1 MTHHKRFV
9 ALALAIVASLLLAT
23 VAGAVVEIPTLTDG
37 PGDAAPPAA
46 SPRLIVE
53 LSTPPLAVAYKDQ
66 VGAAAAN
73 GSLNTQSTF
82 ATAYVAQLQAEQA
95 AFVSVMEQA
104 VPTARV
110 SAFLNEAGVDEQ
122 ATYQVAFNGLAVEV
136 GAADQAA
143 AREALAKLPGVK
155 AVYTDRLYTTQLYTS
170 TALINAPVVWNQ
182 LGGRANAG
190 ANVKVASMD
199 GGAYYAAPMF
209 DGTGYTYPPG
219 YGPNGLGLT
228 ANNNGKIIVSRAYY
242 RTWDPPVADDNT
254 PWPGPAGTSHGVHTT
269 STAAGNVVTATYGG
283 TLVGQIS
290 GVAPRAHVM
299 SYKVFYESVN
309 GNSGF
314 YTAEGLAALE
324 DIVLDGADVVNNS
337 WGGGPGSEGGEF
349 DALDTALT
357 NAFDA
362 GVFVSM
368 SAGNS
373 GPGNGTTD
381 HPSPSYIS
389 VAASTTGGTY
399 ASGNVSVPSQVALQD
414 INFSAA
420 GFGAPLSIG
429 QLFTYTV
436 LPGAS
441 VNPANINGCNPWPA
455 GAFTGKA
462 ALIQRGTCEFGVK
475 VLNAEL
481 AGASF
486 VVVYNSA
493 AGGDALINM
502 GPGAVGSQVTISS
515 IFIGRTD
522 GVGVIAAYNSDPTTQ
537 LVVSTLAFQAGET
550 PDRIVAFSSRGP
562 GVGNTLKPDI
572 AAPGSNILAQGY
584 TPGATGMDVFTGY
597 GQASGTSMA
606 SPHVAGAA
614 ALVRQ
619 AHPSWPNSWIKSAL
633 MSTSKYMD
641 IYNFDETPA
650 QPLDMGAGR
659 LDLTNVTNPGV
670 ILDPPSLSFS
680 VVPTGTTKTI
690 SVTVIS
696 VASAAET
703 YNVGTLYTGAGFTQ
717 TTALPGFSASPAQI
731 TLQPGQS
738 AVLAVTFDPATSQG
752 YGDNQGYILLDGA
765 THDAHMPAWAR
776 VAYDVAF
783 ADVLVIDNDF
793 SDLVQDYDYLWYYTS
808 TLETLGL
815 SYEVWNVDDY
825 AGSDRT
831 IPDATTL
838 AAFPH
843 IVHFTGDNYQP
854 DGTFTVHTG
863 LTALDLDSL
872 TEYVNGGGKYVAMG
886 QDYSGAMT
894 DDSFFYNYRLGAAY
908 IQDSVTN
915 GAQPNQLILPTSS
928 APALLGRVRV
938 DLTQTRKYES
948 EGDLEGS
955 QEVPPVVTNT
965 TGGYTLRYDVT
976 RKLLEIQV
984 TVTPTTTTPITVT
997 AAHIHEGV
1005 AGANGPVLFTLFT
1018 GPTLV
1023 TSTLTFDGSF
1033 TLSAAQEAALLSD
1046 GLYVN
1051 VHTDVNPGGHVRS
1064 QITPTALP
1072 NQRYVDELDNML
1084 HDGSSNPNPVPG
1096 DPFGETTL
1104 GSNPLLSYSGPF
1116 NDYNGDVTLA
1126 RRQQP
1131 SLEVP
1136 GITYAGRSIFAS
1148 FGLEGMS
1155 ETFNASYGITP
1166 TSRAG
1171 LLGAFVVWLNTEPGT
1186 VTITPT
1192 LVATTTLYTFGYAFT
1207 SNPQNPVATSPV
1219 HARWDFGDGTPYVT
1233 AGDANTASHQYVC
1246 AADNVHT
1253 VRVEITDSLGIV
1265 TLGEVTIDVSGS
1277 CNVGPVNPT
1286 GIYLP
1291 IIGK

>member
-1 MTHHKRFV
+1 MKHHRQFT
-9 ALALAIVASLLLAT
+9 ALVLAVVASLLLASI
-23 VAGAVVEIPTLTDG
+23 AGAVVEIPTVTDG
-37 PGDAAPPAA
+37 PGDAAPAA
-46 SPRLIVE
+46 SSRLIVE
-53 LSTPPLAVAYKDQ
+53 LAAPPLAAAYQGQ
-66 VGAAAAN
+66 VGAATAD
-73 GSLNTQSTF
+73 GSLDTQSAF
-82 ATAYVAQLQAEQA
+82 AAAYVAQLQAEQA
-95 AFVSVMEQA
+95 AFVSQMQQA
-104 VPTARV
+104 VPSARV
-110 SAFLNEAGVDEQ
+110 SAFLNETGLSEQ
-122 ATYQVAFNGLAVEV
+122 ATYQVAFNGLAVEI
-136 GAADQAA
+136 GAADAAA
-143 AREALAKLPGVK
+143 ARDALAKLPGVK
-155 AVYTDRLYTTQLYTS
+155 AVYADRLYTTQLYTS
-170 TALINAPVVWNQ
+170 TALINASVLWDQ

-190 ANVKVASMD
+190 SNVKVASMD

-242 RTWDPPVADDNT
+242 RTWDPPVATDNT
-254 PWPGPAGTSHGVHTT
+254 PWPGTSGTPHGVHTA

-283 TLVGQIS
+283 TLVGTIS
-290 GVAPRAHVM
+290 GVAPRAYVL
-299 SYKVFYESVN
+299 SYKVFYDSVN

-324 DIVLDGADVVNNS
+324 DIVMDNADVVNNS

-357 NAFDA
+357 NAFNA

-368 SAGNS
+368 SAGNA

-389 VAASTTGGTY
+389 VAASTTSGTY
-399 ASGNVSVPSQVALQD
+399 ASGKVSVPGQPTLQD
-414 INFSAA
+414 INFAA
-420 GFGAPLSIG
+420 ASFGAPLQVG
-429 QLFTYTV
+429 NVFTYTV
-436 LPGAS
+436 LPAAN
-441 VNPANINGCNPWPA
+441 VDPANINGCDAWPA
-455 GAFTGKA
+455 GAFAGKA
-462 ALIQRGTCEFGVK
+462 ALIQRGVCEFGVK

-481 AGASF
+481 AGAAF

-502 GPGAVGSQVTISS
+502 GPGAVGDQVTISS

-522 GVGVIAAYNSDPTTQ
+522 GLGVIAAYNTDPATILEINTI
-537 LVVSTLAFQAGET
+537 AFQAGET

-584 TPGATGMDVFTGY
+584 APGATGMDVFTGF

-659 LDLTNVTNPGV
+659 LDLTNVTDPGV

-680 VVPTGTTKTI
+680 LVPTATTKTI
-690 SVTVIS
+690 SVTVTS

-703 YNVGTLYTGAGFTQ
+703 YAVSTLYTGAGFTQ
-717 TTALPGFSASPAQI
+717 TTALPGYTVFPAQL
-731 TLQPGQS
+731 TLQPGES
-738 AVLAVTFDPATSQG
+738 KVLAVTFDPATSQG
-752 YGDNQGYILLDGA
+752 YGDNQGYVILDGA

-776 VAYDVAF
+776 VTYNVAF

-815 SYEVWNVDDY
+815 SYEVWNVDDWF
-825 AGSDRT
+825 ASDRT

-843 IVHFTGDNYQP
+843 ILHFTGDNYQP

-872 TEYVNGGGKYVAMG
+872 TEYVNGGGKYIAMG

-908 IQDSVTN
+908 IQDSISD
-915 GAQPNQLILPTSS
+915 GEQPTQLVLPAPS
-928 APALLGRVRV
+928 APAALGGVRV
-938 DLTQTRKYES
+938 DLTRATKYDDS
-948 EGDLEGS
+948 GDLTGGDA
-955 QEVPPVVTNT
+955 VPPVVTET
-965 TGGYTLRYDVT
+965 TGDYALRYDVAQK
-976 RKLLEIQV
+976 RLQIEV
-984 TVTPTTTTPITVT
+984 SVTPTPTTPVTIT
-997 AAHIHEGV
+997 GV
-1005 AGANGPVLFTLFT
+1005 YLRQGAAGAVGPVLRLVHQ

-1023 TSTLTFDGSF
+1023 TDTVTFDGDF
-1033 TLSAAQEAALLSD
+1033 TLNEVDEAQFLAD
-1046 GLYVN
+1046 GWYVSI
-1051 VHTDVNPGGHVRS
+1051 HTTAFPAGEIRG
-1064 QITPTALP
+1064 QITPNALA
-1072 NQRYVDELDNML
+1072 NQPYVDELDNKF
-1084 HDGSSNPNPVPG
+1084 HDGSMNPNPTPG
-1096 DPFGETTL
+1096 DPFGESTL
-1104 GSNPLLSYSGPF
+1104 GSTPLFSYSGLF
-1116 NDYNGDVTLA
+1116 NQVAGTVGLA

-1136 GITYAGRSIFAS
+1136 GTTYAGRSIYTS

-1155 ETFNASYGITP
+1155 ESFNATYGITP

-1171 LLGAFVVWLNTEPGT
+1171 LLNAIVVWLNTEPGT
-1186 VTITPT
+1186 VTVTPT
-1192 LVATTTLYTFGYAFT
+1192 LIVSTTLYTFDYDFT
-1207 SNPQNPVATSPV
+1207 SNPANPVPTAPV
-1219 HARWDFGDGTPYVT
+1219 QVRWDFGDGSPYVI
-1233 AGDANTASHQYVC
+1233 AGDATTASRQYVC
-1246 AADNVHT
+1246 AEDNVHT
-1253 VRVEITDSLGIV
+1253 VRAEVTDFLGIV
-1265 TLGEVTIDVSGS
+1265 TIGETTIDVSSS
-1277 CNVGPVNPT
+1277 CNAGPVSPSA
-1286 GIYLP
+1286 IFLP
-1291 IIGK
+1291 VIRK